1 MRNYKGVSLPEDLV
15 ERVKQLIKKL
25 GTYRTVAEF
34 VKEAVRLR
42 IEALEKQQKT
52 GERVTE
58 VKR

>member
-1 MRNYKGVSLPEDLV
+1 MRNYRGVSLPEDLV
-15 ERVKQLIKKL
+15 ERVKQLIEKL
-25 GTYRTVAEF
+25 RTYRTVAEF

-52 GERVTE
+52 GKRVTE

>member
-1 MRNYKGVSLPEDLV
+1 MRNYRGVSLPEDLV
-15 ERVKQLIKKL
+15 DRVKQLIEKL

>member
-15 ERVKQLIKKL
+15 ERVKQLIKKF

>member
-1 MRNYKGVSLPEDLV
+1 MRNYRGVSLPEDLV

>member
-15 ERVKQLIKKL
+15 ERVKQLIEKL

>member
-15 ERVKQLIKKL
+15 KRVKQLIKKF

>member
-15 ERVKQLIKKL
+15 ERVKQLIDKL

-52 GERVTE
+52 GERVTG